1 MPHDSEHD
9 KGETSGPGSSSDE
22 PRLRTSDN
30 VVKYLQASFYY
41 GIKGCT
47 SRVYRA
53 VNNKERNGS

>member
-41 GIKGCT
+41 GIKGWDT
-47 SRVYRA
+47 LYKVPRS
-53 VNNKERNGS
+53 NSN